1 LYQHR
6 GRSHARKPRGKSV
19 ARNKGFIM
27 RFDIKTPPLFFILIF
42 LCQTTFSQKFNT
54 TPIAPENLNSDTIR
68 NRIDRLNKKTP
79 LDIFLSSDVEKLIK
93 KYLKNRTDFYA
104 KNKDK
109 INLYFPMFEE
119 QLQNRKIPLEL
130 KYLPIIESRLDPEAV
145 SRVGAT
151 GLWQLMF
158 YTGLENG
165 LKLNSYIDERMDP
178 LKSTIAATK
187 YLEKLYKIHPD
198 WNLALASYNAGP
210 RTISKAIKRSGGYKN
225 YWNLRPFLPRETA
238 NYIPSFIATM
248 YILEYAEEHG
258 INIKQLPNTKPKID
272 TIYVKN
278 QISFE
283 HISSF
288 LNISKEMIKKYNPSY
303 IHEIIPGKNKNYI
316 TLPEKVVDSMI
327 SNEERLYAY
336 SKSEFDKQEKPLP
349 DLYSID
355 SKIIYKIKYGEF
367 LGKIAKKFGVKVSDL
382 KRWNNLKSDAIKEN
396 QKLIIFPKRIPKN

>member
-1 LYQHR
+1 
-6 GRSHARKPRGKSV
+6 
-19 ARNKGFIM
+19 M
-27 RFDIKTPPLFFILIF
+27 RFAIKTPPLIFILLF

-54 TPIAPENLNSDTIR
+54 TPIAPENLNSDTIK

-187 YLEKLYKIHPD
+187 YLEKLYKIHSD

-258 INIKQLPNTKPKID
+258 IDIKQLPNTKPKID

-288 LNISKEMIKKYNPSY
+288 LNISKEIIKKYNPSY
-303 IHEIIPGKNKNYI
+303 IHEIVPGKNKNYI
-316 TLPEKVVDSMI
+316 TLPEKVVDSII

-336 SKSEFDKQEKPLP
+336 SKLEFDKQEKPLP

-396 QKLIIFPKRIPKN
+396 QKLIVFPKRIPKN

>member
-1 LYQHR
+1 
-6 GRSHARKPRGKSV
+6 
-19 ARNKGFIM
+19 M
-27 RFDIKTPPLFFILIF
+27 RFDIKIPPLFFILLF
-42 LCQTTFSQKFNT
+42 LCQTIFSQKFNT
-54 TPIAPENLNSDTIR
+54 TPIAPENLNSDTIK

-187 YLEKLYKIHPD
+187 YLEKLYKIHSD

-258 INIKQLPNTKPKID
+258 IDINQLPNTKPKID

-316 TLPEKVVDSMI
+316 TLPEKVVDSII

-396 QKLIIFPKRIPKN
+396 QKLIVFPKRIPKN

>member
-1 LYQHR
+1 
-6 GRSHARKPRGKSV
+6 
-19 ARNKGFIM
+19 M
-27 RFDIKTPPLFFILIF
+27 RFDIKTPSLFFILLF
-42 LCQTTFSQKFNT
+42 LCQTAFSQKFNT
-54 TPIAPENLNSDTIR
+54 TPIAPENLNSDTIK

-187 YLEKLYKIHPD
+187 YLEKLYKIHSD

-258 INIKQLPNTKPKID
+258 IAIKQLPNTKPKID

-288 LNISKEMIKKYNPSY
+288 LNISKEIIKKYNPSY
-303 IHEIIPGKNKNYI
+303 IHEIVPGKNQNYI
-316 TLPEKVVDSMI
+316 TLPEKVVDSII
-327 SNEERLYAY
+327 SNEEILYAY

-396 QKLIIFPKRIPKN
+396 QKLIVFPKRIPKN

>member
-1 LYQHR
+1 
-6 GRSHARKPRGKSV
+6 
-19 ARNKGFIM
+19 M
-27 RFDIKTPPLFFILIF
+27 RFDMKTAPLFFILLF

-54 TPIAPENLNSDTIR
+54 APIAPENLNSDTIK

-130 KYLPIIESRLDPEAV
+130 KYLPMIESRLDPEAV

-187 YLEKLYKIHPD
+187 YLEKLYKIHSD

-258 INIKQLPNTKPKID
+258 IDIKQLPNTKLKID

-316 TLPEKVVDSMI
+316 TLPEKVVDSII

-349 DLYSID
+349 DLYSIN

-396 QKLIIFPKRIPKN
+396 QKLIVFPKRIPKN